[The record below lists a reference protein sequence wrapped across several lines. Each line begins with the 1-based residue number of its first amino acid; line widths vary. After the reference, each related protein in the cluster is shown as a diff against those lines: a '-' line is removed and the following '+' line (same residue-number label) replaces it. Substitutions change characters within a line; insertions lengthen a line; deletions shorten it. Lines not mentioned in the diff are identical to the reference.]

1 MGALRPSHASSQ
13 VTSLSHW
20 SLVTVTSESR
30 NGAVGGGDGGH
41 GGDGGD
47 GGGNGG
53 DEGDGG
59 GVGAGGVSGL
69 SEARQQPVQSQPSEI
84 MASHV
89 KDSFSAAHDS
99 MRPHGRAQGSSPAA
113 VGSWQSSTL
122 RRTADPGAE
131 GVE

>member
-41 GGDGGD
+41 GGHGGD

-69 SEARQQPVQSQPSEI
+69 SEARQQPVQSQPSEL
-84 MASHV
+84 MASQV
-89 KDSFSAAHDS
+89 KDSFSAAHES
-99 MRPHGRAQGSSPAA
+99 MRPHGRAQGSPPAA
-113 VGSWQSSTL
+113 VRSWQSSRP
-122 RRTADPGAE
+122 RRTDDTGTE
-131 GVE
+131 GVG